1 MTERGFSVP
10 DMMVA
15 NYFDKLTNQFFKI
28 LPIREECEESFGD
41 YVGSLQI
48 ELSGLGGLMRLI
60 QNDSRYLSLL
70 AILEYLRDTP
80 CSVPVVKR
88 EVFKAIR
95 ICGKLK
101 QTYPTEGGTEDVKS
115 VR

>member
-1 MTERGFSVP
+1 MTARSFSVP
-10 DMMVA
+10 DAMVA

-28 LPIREECEESFGD
+28 LPIKEECNESFNE
-41 YVGSLQI
+41 YLNSLQV
-48 ELSGLGGLMRLI
+48 EMAGLGGLMQFI

-70 AILEYLRDTP
+70 AILEYLQDNT
-80 CSVPVVKR
+80 CSTAVVRR

-95 ICGKLK
+95 ICDKLK
-101 QTYPTEGGTEDVKS
+101 HTYPTEGGMQCDKS